1 MMLKSF
7 DELTTMPDTEVSTL
21 NNIDRYKEKY
31 GMNDIAFNAD
41 KLRLF
46 AIFDVDTL
54 EELNVAI
61 TALI

>member
-7 DELTTMPDTEVSTL
+7 DELTTMQDTEVTTL
-21 NNIDRYKEKY
+21 NNIERYKQKY

-54 EELNVAI
+54 EDLNVAI
-61 TALI
+61 TVLI

>member
-1 MMLKSF
+1 MTLNSF
-7 DELTTMPDTEVSTL
+7 GDLTTMHDAEVSTL
-21 NNIDRYKEKY
+21 NNIERYKQKY